1 MRPPDRRRV
10 TVGGYA
16 HRDVSVSPQLSVRRG
31 RAAIGF
37 YEAAFGAVEL
47 YRVGGT
53 DAHEEVVAQLSVGDA
68 SFWVSDESPPN
79 NHFSPESLGGTTVRL
94 LLIDPD
100 PQSVI
105 DRAAA
110 LGATVIQP
118 AERAHGWLLG
128 RIEDPFGH
136 HWEIGTPLVEW
147 PPRDSP

>member
-1 MRPPDRRRV
+1 MPWSSTAWAERMHTRRSSPSSRWATRPSGCRTSR
-10 TVGGYA
+10 
-16 HRDVSVSPQLSVRRG
+16 H
-31 RAAIGF
+31 
-37 YEAAFGAVEL
+37 
-47 YRVGGT
+47 
-53 DAHEEVVAQLSVGDA
+53 
-68 SFWVSDESPPN
+68 PN

-94 LLIDPD
+94 LLIDQD

-105 DRAAA
+105 DRAEA